1 MMILFTLKNTG
12 AQVGKKY
19 PKNALYGCFAV
30 FLRVRRPF
38 QTSQRR
44 GRCAEYHIIIIRKYI
59 DF

>member
-19 PKNALYGCFAV
+19 PKNFLYGCFAV
-30 FLRVRRPF
+30 FRRAHRPF

-44 GRCAEYHIIIIRKYI
+44 GWCAEYYIIIIRKYI

>member
-19 PKNALYGCFAV
+19 PKNSLYGYFAV

-38 QTSQRR
+38 QTS
-44 GRCAEYHIIIIRKYI
+44 
-59 DF
+59 

>member
-38 QTSQRR
+38 
-44 GRCAEYHIIIIRKYI
+44 
-59 DF
+59 

>member
-19 PKNALYGCFAV
+19 PKNALYGSFAV

-44 GRCAEYHIIIIRKYI
+44 WWCAEYYIIIIRKYI